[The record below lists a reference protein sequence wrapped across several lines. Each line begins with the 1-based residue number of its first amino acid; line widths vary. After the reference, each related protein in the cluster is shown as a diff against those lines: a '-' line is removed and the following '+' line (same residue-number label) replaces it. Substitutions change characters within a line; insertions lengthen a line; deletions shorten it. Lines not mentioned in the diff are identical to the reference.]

1 MTISQKLKLIFT
13 KSEFKKVIFL
23 FFGLVFVSLLE
34 VAGVSSIAPFMAVIA
49 SPSIIHEN
57 KYLIFAYEY
66 FGVTSDN
73 AFIVLVGIFSISV
86 LLISNIANSIMVWSI
101 NYFSYLQTHRVSV
114 RLLRQY
120 LYRPYS
126 FYLDNNT
133 SELSKNILNEINR
146 SIGGTILPAL
156 NVLSKL
162 LVTLFIFILLVYIDP
177 KIALFSTVVLAF
189 AYGLIYKFVRKK
201 LQNIG
206 VETNEVNFQMY
217 KIANESMSGIKDIKL
232 RGIEE
237 EFVHR
242 FNIPSE
248 KFGTYL
254 AQRTVIALLPR
265 YLLEVIAF
273 SGIISVMIFFVS
285 TGYTTAEILPIV
297 SLYAMAGFRLL
308 PAVQQVYSGITI
320 FKFNLPALE
329 NLYSDLSKT
338 TIESEDFEDRV
349 PLKIHEKITINNLSF
364 SYLDNKNPIL
374 KKINFSIDVNTTI
387 GIVGSTGSGKTT
399 LIDVLLGLLSP
410 DSGTISLDGVEI
422 DDANMRSWQQG
433 LGYVPQS
440 IYLNDDTIERNIA
453 FAVPLEKIDKVLIK
467 KAAKLANLDKFIS
480 TLPNQYETFV
490 GERGI
495 RLSGGQRQRIG
506 IARALYH
513 NPSVLFLDE
522 ATSSLDSITEN
533 AIMDAIH
540 NLSHKK
546 TIIMIAHRLTTLK
559 ECDVIHIMKNG
570 SIVDSGTYQELLE
583 GNSSF
588 KKMAKNN

>member
-1 MTISQKLKLIFT
+1 VTISQKLKLIFT

>member
-1 MTISQKLKLIFT
+1 VTISQKLKLIFT

-66 FGVTSDN
+66 FGVTSEN

-206 VETNEVNFQMY
+206 VETNEANFQMY

-254 AQRTVIALLPR
+254 AQRTVISLLPR

-338 TIESEDFEDRV
+338 SIESEDFEDRV

-364 SYLDNKNPIL
+364 SYIDNKNPIL

-399 LIDVLLGLLSP
+399 LIDLLLGLLSP
-410 DSGTISLDGVEI
+410 DSGSICLDGVEI
-422 DDANMRSWQQG
+422 DDTNMRSWQQG

-546 TIIMIAHRLTTLK
+546 TIIMIAHRITTLK

-583 GNSSF
+583 SNSSF

>member
-206 VETNEVNFQMY
+206 VETNEANFQMY

-254 AQRTVIALLPR
+254 AQRTVISLLPR

-364 SYLDNKNPIL
+364 SYIDNKNPIL

-399 LIDVLLGLLSP
+399 LIDLLLGLLSP
-410 DSGTISLDGVEI
+410 DSGSICLDGVEI
-422 DDANMRSWQQG
+422 DDTNMRSWQQG

-453 FAVPLEKIDKVLIK
+453 FAVPLEKIDKALIK

-546 TIIMIAHRLTTLK
+546 TIIMIAHRITTLK

>member
-1 MTISQKLKLIFT
+1 M
-13 KSEFKKVIFL
+13 
-23 FFGLVFVSLLE
+23 
-34 VAGVSSIAPFMAVIA
+34 
-49 SPSIIHEN
+49 
-57 KYLIFAYEY
+57 
-66 FGVTSDN
+66 
-73 AFIVLVGIFSISV
+73 
-86 LLISNIANSIMVWSI
+86 
-101 NYFSYLQTHRVSV
+101 
-114 RLLRQY
+114 
-120 LYRPYS
+120 
-126 FYLDNNT
+126 
-133 SELSKNILNEINR
+133 
-146 SIGGTILPAL
+146 

-387 GIVGSTGSGKTT
+387 GIAGATVSGKTT
-399 LIDVLLGLLSP
+399 LIDVLLGL
-410 DSGTISLDGVEI
+410 
-422 DDANMRSWQQG
+422 
-433 LGYVPQS
+433 
-440 IYLNDDTIERNIA
+440 
-453 FAVPLEKIDKVLIK
+453 
-467 KAAKLANLDKFIS
+467 
-480 TLPNQYETFV
+480 
-490 GERGI
+490 
-495 RLSGGQRQRIG
+495 
-506 IARALYH
+506 
-513 NPSVLFLDE
+513 
-522 ATSSLDSITEN
+522 
-533 AIMDAIH
+533 
-540 NLSHKK
+540 
-546 TIIMIAHRLTTLK
+546 
-559 ECDVIHIMKNG
+559 
-570 SIVDSGTYQELLE
+570 
-583 GNSSF
+583 
-588 KKMAKNN
+588 